1 MAKKTS
7 VLLPGGIQGLVNDL
21 QRGESRYQPQ
31 PLVDGEQAVKDAE
44 RDGTDEQN
52 GAEQGGATHAEE
64 AAGARSTD
72 QQSGMAAESGV
83 EAQGYGSDS
92 GAKTAATASQNDAE
106 KGRGEAGQETTGR
119 GRRPKDPEVKTYN
132 VVKDNSEDSW
142 QLFVDMAREY
152 KQAGGKLATIYIDP
166 ALKSVLDRL
175 KYLGP
180 EKFPTSAILSSI
192 VARFIY
198 DHEEDI
204 KKIIFNQRLL

>member
-52 GAEQGGATHAEE
+52 GAEQGGAAHAEE